1 MPTTR
6 RESKMLEEVRR
17 WRREAFEAR
26 SKRSAAERA
35 ADEQKLIES
44 LGLTHLVQP
53 PADSAANTRRAG

>member
-1 MPTTR
+1 
-6 RESKMLEEVRR
+6 MLEEVRR